1 MDIES
6 GQMSPSESLPDYSN
20 KTDDPD
26 DLLKQRSNYNPVFVT
41 LSVLATINLGNA
53 VYLLA
58 FGVIPSVLA
67 YFTLVA
73 AFVVAPYSVWSRWRL
88 QSLDGFLEVENRI
101 RREVNRLT
109 VENVR
114 LSRSINKLEANVES
128 FSEENA
134 RLITSVNDLQL
145 VEKSMADLA
154 GSAGTSL
161 ESMKALIE
169 QNKNV
174 LQRCEI
180 IQRQTQ
186 NLCTSMSMQNLFSL
200 ILQCDVDGSGN
211 FDQAELKLIAE
222 GMKGLEPDFREDVF
236 YCVLKRKR
244 ERLGIE
250 KNTLSGMME
259 VARNMMNENLPE
271 RDRIIAR
278 KRNMTRDDLP
288 PTVRQSLGSPQTSFG
303 SEVTAGVQ

>member
-6 GQMSPSESLPDYSN
+6 GQMSPSESLPDYSH

-26 DLLKQRSNYNPVFVT
+26 DLLKQRTNYNPVFVT

-128 FSEENA
+128 FSEE
-134 RLITSVNDLQL
+134 
-145 VEKSMADLA
+145 
-154 GSAGTSL
+154 
-161 ESMKALIE
+161 
-169 QNKNV
+169 
-174 LQRCEI
+174 
-180 IQRQTQ
+180 
-186 NLCTSMSMQNLFSL
+186 
-200 ILQCDVDGSGN
+200 
-211 FDQAELKLIAE
+211 
-222 GMKGLEPDFREDVF
+222 
-236 YCVLKRKR
+236 
-244 ERLGIE
+244 
-250 KNTLSGMME
+250 
-259 VARNMMNENLPE
+259 
-271 RDRIIAR
+271 
-278 KRNMTRDDLP
+278 
-288 PTVRQSLGSPQTSFG
+288 VRH
-303 SEVTAGVQ
+303 